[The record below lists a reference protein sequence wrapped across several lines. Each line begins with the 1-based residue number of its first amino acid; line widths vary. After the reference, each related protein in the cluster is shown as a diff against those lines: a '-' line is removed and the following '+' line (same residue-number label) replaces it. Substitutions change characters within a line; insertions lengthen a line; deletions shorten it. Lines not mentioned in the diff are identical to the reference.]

1 MKQHA
6 FRQIALV
13 GVAES
18 DLGKVPRKT
27 AIQLAA
33 EASRAALD
41 DAGFAK
47 ADVDGLFTFGFGR
60 MGAVQFGE
68 YLQIQPRYSDS
79 SYMGGSTPVA
89 FVEHAA
95 AALSAGLCSVAL
107 VAYGSTQASDGERRL
122 GGQPEDPRLPGS
134 QFERPFGIPLPLGA
148 YALAATRH
156 MALYGTTSEQLAEIA
171 VATRKWAQLNP
182 VAMKREPITIQDVLD
197 SRLIASPLHLLDCCL
212 VTDGGGALVL
222 TTRER
227 ARDLRKPLVGI
238 LGAAETHTHQII
250 SQMPDLTVTGAALT
264 GPRAFAMAGLKGDD
278 IDVAEIYDS
287 FTITVLLTL
296 EDLGFCEKGEGGAFV
311 SGQSTAPGGDFPMN
325 TQGGG
330 LSYCHPGVFG
340 IFTLI
345 EGVRQLRG
353 ECGPR
358 QVKDAR
364 IALCHGTGGVLS
376 SSGTAILGKL

>member
-1 MKQHA
+1 MSGHPVQ
-6 FRQIALV
+6 QVALA

-18 DLGKVPRKT
+18 DLGKVPHKT

-33 EASRAALD
+33 EASRAALE
-41 DAGFAK
+41 DAGLK
-47 ADVDGLFTFGFGR
+47 KSDVDGLFTFGFGR

-79 SYMGGSTPVA
+79 TMMGGSTPVA

-95 AALSAGLCSVAL
+95 AAISTGLCSVAL
-107 VAYGSTQASDGERRL
+107 VAYGSTQASDAARRFS
-122 GGQPEDPRLPGS
+122 GHPEDPHLPSS
-134 QFERPFGIPLPLGA
+134 QYERPFGIPLPLGA

-156 MALYGTTSEQLAEIA
+156 MALYGTTSEQLAEIS
-171 VATRKWAQLNP
+171 VATRRWAQLNP
-182 VAMKREPITIQDVLD
+182 VAMMREPITIQDVLG
-197 SRLIASPLHLLDCCL
+197 SRIIASPLHLLDCCL
-212 VTDGGGALVL
+212 VTDGGGAVML
-222 TTRER
+222 TTLER
-227 ARDLRKPLVGI
+227 ARDLKKAPVLI
-238 LGAAETHTHQII
+238 LGTAETHTHQII

-264 GPRAFAMAGLKGDD
+264 GPRAFVMAGLKPDD
-278 IDVAEIYDS
+278 IDVVEVYDS

-296 EDLGFCEKGEGGAFV
+296 EDLGFCKKGEGGAFV
-311 SGQSTAPGGDFPMN
+311 SGQRTAPGGEFPLN

-345 EGVRQLRG
+345 EGVRQLQG
-353 ECGPR
+353 ECGQR

-364 IALCHGTGGVLS
+364 VALCHGTGGVLS
-376 SSGTAILGKL
+376 SSGTAILGRL